1 MEQEINKNFP
11 AFILNINNKGYILK
25 LGLMEKYEIFPYP
38 YSIEGKPEVEVF
50 FSYIDYKKRLKY
62 NK

>member
-25 LGLMEKYEIFPYP
+25 LGLMGKYEIFPYP